1 MFFLMLITIVYA
13 IVKAVIAQDVK
24 FYYYYMYM
32 IGKYFSR
39 KKTTKV
45 TSRGH
50 LPELAFGPSKN
61 QPSVL
66 KFMFYT
72 EIWNLLKKI
81 QFEVSFRNI
90 LFRPTGHDIGTS
102 ESIVSQHSKIII
114 RFVPLSVPLSH
125 SKMNSETKVYANS
138 LHEILRR
145 SISRLNYFWSHAQA
159 QI

>member
-39 KKTTKV
+39 KKMTTKV
-45 TSRGH
+45 MSRGR

-145 SISRLNYFWSHAQA
+145 SISRLN
-159 QI
+159 